1 MDIEDMINNITNQD
15 FSKSQTYFD
24 AVMQGKVSD
33 ALEQEKISMADKIFN
48 LGAPADEEDDEEDL
62 DDEFYE
68 DEYDEAAEEAMEEEE
83 ESDEDTEE

>member
-1 MDIEDMINNITNQD
+1 MDIEDMINNVANQD

-24 AVMQGKVSD
+24 AIMQGKVSD
-33 ALEQEKISMADKIFN
+33 ALEQEKISMANKIFN
-48 LGAPADEEDDEEDL
+48 LGAEEEEDQEENL

-68 DEYDEAAEEAMEEEE
+68 DEYDEAAEEAVEEEE